1 MIRSMIVKIFKII
14 KTEFHCN
21 GIAVEVN
28 SIGVFRIPCQTYKME
43 LFGNF
48 ANGLPPS
55 TVFLDV

>member
-1 MIRSMIVKIFKII
+1 MIVKIFKII